1 MFKVCL
7 VWCCYLS
14 TYIFKA
20 LYIQNIVLDEL
31 GQEIEKLKNPK
42 TFYLVLTIFHQIKE
56 TVENTFHLRSWEL
69 LEIFP
74 RRCSSNDTGVLKG
87 KTHPGF
93 LYKYL
98 LSVVHKGEGVNIC
111 ENNYPCNQGE
121 YLRKQ
126 IPCNQDEYLIN
137 QIPFRFATW
146 AA

>member
-1 MFKVCL
+1 
-7 VWCCYLS
+7 
-14 TYIFKA
+14 
-20 LYIQNIVLDEL
+20 LDEL

-42 TFYLVLTIFHQIKE
+42 T
-56 TVENTFHLRSWEL
+56 
-69 LEIFP
+69 
-74 RRCSSNDTGVLKG
+74 SNDTGVLKG

-126 IPCNQDEYLIN
+126 IPCNQDEYLIK
-137 QIPFRFATW
+137 
-146 AA
+146 